1 MFPDNVTVNISTTN
15 ESPSAN
21 IFLLMGGEYI
31 AYSTV
36 VLIAVLLPVTLLDV
50 LLFIALLGKS
60 SISKIIRAALINTI
74 IACLVLALGLIMH
87 RLSAIILTA
96 SGIPEP
102 NKGACGLILF
112 LIRAGGASRLAF
124 MGFYAVMVFVIVTGK
139 PAVLHSF
146 YNYIVLTVIIWCVTL
161 VLCLFFV
168 AIPSVSGIGY
178 QGGMSCN
185 TFSGSA
191 STYIYESVFL
201 SVYGLI
207 PCVLSV
213 TVPLATLCHIKRNT
227 FSEDIP
233 FQKATVRLA
242 LFLII
247 GNAFNLL
254 AYAFPAITAALADS
268 PAYYDMSVTTAYL
281 PYAILTISLLPPPI
295 LILLY
300 FRPVRVR
307 IVELLTC
314 KKAHLFGRAFPSVSR
329 ERSYSTKSSI
339 ANTKI
344 TL

>member
-1 MFPDNVTVNISTTN
+1 MMLPDNATDNVSTTN
-15 ESPSAN
+15 GVPSDN

-31 AYSTV
+31 AYSAII
-36 VLIAVLLPVTLLDV
+36 LIAILLPVTLLDI
-50 LLFIALLGKS
+50 LIFIALLGKS

-96 SGIPEP
+96 SSIPEP

-161 VLCLFFV
+161 VLCLLFV
-168 AIPSVSGIGY
+168 TIPSVSGIGY
-178 QGGMSCN
+178 QGGVSCN
-185 TFSGSA
+185 IFSGSS

-201 SVYGLI
+201 LVYGLI

-213 TVPLATLCHIKRNT
+213 TVPLATLCHIKSNT
-227 FSEDIP
+227 VSKDIP
-233 FQKATVRLA
+233 FHKATARLA

-247 GNAFNLL
+247 GNAFNLI

-300 FRPVRVR
+300 FQPVRGR

-314 KKAHLFGRAFPSVSR
+314 KKANSVGTALPSVSR
-329 ERSYSTKSSI
+329 ERSYSTNLNIKM
-339 ANTKI
+339 TV
-344 TL
+344 